1 MKYLPIEYRLFL
13 VALLAFL
20 FMTGIYAIA
29 DGASVQFD
37 PQAGTGGATG
47 SSQTFTDASDSDLD
61 WYQDAAIFV
70 CPLH

>member
-13 VALLAFL
+13 VALIAFL

-29 DGASVQFD
+29 DGAAVQLD
-37 PQAGTGGATG
+37 GQVQAGSLSETPSGE
-47 SSQTFTDASDSDLD
+47 LD

>member
-29 DGASVQFD
+29 DGASVQLEA
-37 PQAGTGGATG
+37 QAGTGTARA
-47 SSQTFTDASDSDLD
+47 SSGTFTEASNSELD

>member
-13 VALLAFL
+13 VALIAFL

-29 DGASVQFD
+29 DGASAQLD
-37 PQAGTGGATG
+37 A
-47 SSQTFTDASDSDLD
+47 SSQAVSSLASSNAPSDASAGNLD
-61 WYQDAAIFV
+61 WYQEAAIFA